1 MTPRYHTYGNAQ
13 SWRSKGYLDRCS
25 VPGPLERTEQPINY
39 GIIAL
44 PIVVALVVLMVAL

>member
-1 MTPRYHTYGNAQ
+1 MTPRYHTCGNAQ

-39 GIIAL
+39 GIIVIGPL
-44 PIVVALVVLMVAL
+44 VALVVLMVAL